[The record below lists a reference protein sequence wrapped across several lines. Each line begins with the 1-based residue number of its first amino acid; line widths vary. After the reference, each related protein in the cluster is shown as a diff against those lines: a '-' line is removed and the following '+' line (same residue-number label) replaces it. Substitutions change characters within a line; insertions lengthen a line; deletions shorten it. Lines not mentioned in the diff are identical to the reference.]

1 MNQPS
6 EDASHGFDSEGKGS
20 DVKQEDVLDVTGE
33 DGALDSCTDGNG
45 LVWVDTA
52 VWLLVEEVLHGFA
65 DLGDTAGAADHDHF
79 IDLVLGQGRVLEAGL
94 KWLESLVNLCLYE
107 ALKLGTSHL
116 HIQVLRSSVVEG
128 EIGDANRGLCGRGE
142 LNLGLLS
149 GFTASLKSALIVHDI
164 NAALSFELAYEEV
177 LHLEIKVFTSESCI
191 SVSGLNLE
199 DTAGD
204 FEDGDVEGATTE
216 IVHSDD
222 LSIGLVHA
230 EGEGRSSWLVDD
242 TLDFK
247 VCNLASVLCCLS
259 LSVVEVSRDS
269 DDGLLD
275 RGAEVALRRL
285 LHLGEDEGTDLR
297 G

>member
-6 EDASHGFDSEGKGS
+6 EDATHGFDSEGKRS
-20 DVKQEDVLDVTGE
+20 DVEQEDVLDVTGE
-33 DGALDSCTDGNG
+33 DGALDSCTDRNG
-45 LVWVDTA
+45 LVWVDTT

-79 IDLVLGQGRVLEAGL
+79 IDLILSQGRVLEAGL
-94 KWLESLVNLCLYE
+94 KWLESLVNLCFDE
-107 ALKLGTSHL
+107 TFELGTSHL
-116 HIQVLRSSVVEG
+116 HIQVLRSTVVEG

-142 LNLGLLS
+142 LNLSLLS
-149 GFTASLKSALIVHDI
+149 SFTASLKSTLILHDI
-164 NAALSFELAYEEV
+164 DATLSFELTYEEV
-177 LHLEIKVFTSESCI
+177 LHLEIEVFTSESCV

-204 FEDGDVEGATTE
+204 FKDGDVKGAATE

-222 LSIGLVHA
+222 LSICLVHA
-230 EGEGRSSWLVDD
+230 EGKSRGSWLVDD

-259 LSVVEVSRDS
+259 LCVVEVSRDS

-275 RGAEVALRRL
+275 CGAEVALRRL
-285 LHLGEDEGTDLR
+285 LHLGEDEGADLR
-297 G
+297 R